1 MRKYFKD
8 TLNIIQKINIK
19 YFIGAESLVA
29 LNEDNLFKYSENL
42 KIYIYNFNFLKI
54 MALFIILLKNKIIL
68 KPKIEHKK
76 LLFKLRHKPNL
87 FSKDKTFIKIFLMKE
102 NTKNYSVEIGNKKTL
117 FKKEDIEITN
127 KKIDDINVSVPI
139 KIDQFV
145 LKYKDELLSDFY
157 KNYNT
162 NFDSKGE
169 KAAVKLMIDVKNIIE
184 NLSIDYWIEGG
195 TLLGAAREQKLI
207 PWDHDIDMG
216 MINHSNDTIKKMIH
230 SLKKK
235 FYVSVKTFN
244 NMEGVWDLGEYRVIK
259 VYPKKY
265 FFLKDELCLDIFI
278 YYKGNVPNM
287 KNEVYK
293 YVVWGKNAF
302 HKKEFFDNLEKIEF
316 YGESISVP
324 SNYREFLKVKYG
336 DDWETP
342 KKKWN
347 VAIDD
352 GSILQS

>member
-8 TLNIIQKINIK
+8 TLHIIQKINIK
-19 YFIGAESLVA
+19 YFIGAESLIA

-76 LLFKLRHKPNL
+76 LLFKLRYKPNL
-87 FSKDKTFIKIFLMKE
+87 SSKDKTFIKIFLMKE
-102 NTKNYSVEIGNKKTL
+102 NSENYSVEIGNKKTL
-117 FKKEDIEITN
+117 FKKEDIEITE
-127 KKIDDINVSVPI
+127 KKINGINVSIPI
-139 KIDQFV
+139 KIDQFI

-195 TLLGAAREQKLI
+195 TLLGAVREQKLI

-216 MINHSNDTIKKMIH
+216 MINHSNDAIKKMIYN
-230 SLKKK
+230 LKKK

-352 GSILQS
+352 GSILKS

>member
-8 TLNIIQKINIK
+8 TLHIIQKINIK

-87 FSKDKTFIKIFLMKE
+87 SSKDKTFIKIFLMKE
-102 NTKNYSVEIGNKKTL
+102 NSENYSVEIGNKKTL

-145 LKYKDELLSDFY
+145 IKYKNELLSDFY

-169 KAAVKLMIDVKNIIE
+169 QAAVKLMIDVKNIIE

-216 MINHSNDTIKKMIH
+216 MINHSNDTIKKMIRN
-230 SLKKK
+230 LKKK

-352 GSILQS
+352 GSILQT

>member
-1 MRKYFKD
+1 
-8 TLNIIQKINIK
+8 
-19 YFIGAESLVA
+19 
-29 LNEDNLFKYSENL
+29 
-42 KIYIYNFNFLKI
+42 
-54 MALFIILLKNKIIL
+54 
-68 KPKIEHKK
+68 
-76 LLFKLRHKPNL
+76 
-87 FSKDKTFIKIFLMKE
+87 
-102 NTKNYSVEIGNKKTL
+102 
-117 FKKEDIEITN
+117 
-127 KKIDDINVSVPI
+127 
-139 KIDQFV
+139 
-145 LKYKDELLSDFY
+145 
-157 KNYNT
+157 
-162 NFDSKGE
+162 
-169 KAAVKLMIDVKNIIE
+169 
-184 NLSIDYWIEGG
+184 
-195 TLLGAAREQKLI
+195 
-207 PWDHDIDMG
+207 MG
-216 MINHSNDTIKKMIH
+216 MINHSNDTIKKMIQN
-230 SLKKK
+230 LKKK

-278 YYKGNVPNM
+278 YYKGNIPNM

-336 DDWETP
+336 NDWETP

-352 GSILQS
+352 GSIIKS

>member
-1 MRKYFKD
+1 MKSRNFLIPDGIEY
-8 TLNIIQKINIK
+8 
-19 YFIGAESLVA
+19 YIGADAIKFDKLKSNILKIFSKYGCTYIVPPIFDSL
-29 LNEDNLFKYSENL
+29 ENL
-42 KIYIYNFNFLKI
+42 LNLNSSDLDSKTGYILDRSTGN
-54 MALFIILLKNKIIL
+54 
-68 KPKIEHKK
+68 
-76 LLFKLRHKPNL
+76 
-87 FSKDKTFIKIFLMKE
+87 
-102 NTKNYSVEIGNKKTL
+102 EIGVRADITPQISKVDYQITNGSGNSKFSYMGDILRLSPGPFDRANPFQSGVEYFGNITKKV
-117 FKKEDIEITN
+117 DIEI
-127 KKIDDINVSVPI
+127 I
-139 KIDQFV
+139 
-145 LKYKDELLSDFY
+145 
-157 KNYNT
+157 
-162 NFDSKGE
+162 
-169 KAAVKLMIDVKNIIE
+169 KLMIDVKNIIE

-195 TLLGAAREQKLI
+195 TLLGAIREKKLI

-216 MINHSNDTIKKMIH
+216 MINYSNDAIKKMIH
-230 SLKKK
+230 NLKKK

-278 YYKGNVPNM
+278 YYKGNVPNV

-336 DDWETP
+336 NDWETP

-352 GSILQS
+352 GSIIKS

>member
-29 LNEDNLFKYSENL
+29 LNEGNLFKYSENL
-42 KIYIYNFNFLKI
+42 KIYLYNFNFLKI
-54 MALFIILLKNKIIL
+54 IVLFIILLKNKIIL

-76 LLFKLRHKPNL
+76 ILFKLRYKPNL

-102 NTKNYSVEIGNKKTL
+102 INGNYSVDIGNKQTL

-127 KKIDDINVSVPI
+127 KKIDDINISIPI
-139 KIDQFV
+139 KINQFV

-169 KAAVKLMIDVKNIIE
+169 QAAVKLMIDVKNIIE

-195 TLLGAAREQKLI
+195 TLLGAIREKKLI

-216 MINHSNDTIKKMIH
+216 MINYSNDAIKKMIH
-230 SLKKK
+230 NLKKK

-278 YYKGNVPNM
+278 YYKGNVPNV

-336 DDWETP
+336 NDWETP

-352 GSILQS
+352 GSIIKS

>member
-8 TLNIIQKINIK
+8 TLNIIQKININ

-29 LNEDNLFKYSENL
+29 LNEGNLFKYSENL
-42 KIYIYNFNFLKI
+42 KIYLYNFNFLKI
-54 MALFIILLKNKIIL
+54 IALFIVLLKNKIIL

-76 LLFKLRHKPNL
+76 LLFKLRYKPNL

-102 NTKNYSVEIGNKKTL
+102 INGNYSVDIGNKQTL

-127 KKIDDINVSVPI
+127 KKIDDINISIPI
-139 KIDQFV
+139 KINQFV

-157 KNYNT
+157 KKYNT

-169 KAAVKLMIDVKNIIE
+169 QAAVKLMIDVKNIIE

-195 TLLGAAREQKLI
+195 TLLGAIREKKLI

-216 MINHSNDTIKKMIH
+216 MINYSNDAIKKMIH
-230 SLKKK
+230 NLKKK

-278 YYKGNVPNM
+278 YYKGNVPNV

-336 DDWETP
+336 NDWETP

-352 GSILQS
+352 GSIIKS

>member
-8 TLNIIQKINIK
+8 TLNIIQKININ

-29 LNEDNLFKYSENL
+29 LNEGNLFKYSENL
-42 KIYIYNFNFLKI
+42 KIYLYNFNFLKI
-54 MALFIILLKNKIIL
+54 IALFIVLLKNKIIL

-76 LLFKLRHKPNL
+76 LLFKLRYKPNL

-102 NTKNYSVEIGNKKTL
+102 INGNYSVDIGNKQTL

-127 KKIDDINVSVPI
+127 KKIDDINISIPI
-139 KIDQFV
+139 KINQFV

-169 KAAVKLMIDVKNIIE
+169 QAAVKLMIDVKNIIE

-195 TLLGAAREQKLI
+195 TLLGAIREKKLI

-216 MINHSNDTIKKMIH
+216 MINYSNDAIKKMIH
-230 SLKKK
+230 NLKKK

-278 YYKGNVPNM
+278 YYKGNVPNV

-336 DDWETP
+336 NDWETP

-352 GSILQS
+352 GSIIKS